1 LNKLFASILTALPF
15 EPEILMLEALF
26 SHPFEGLEMGAR
38 LLKAWRIAQRKYV
51 LTSRRLRIEYA
62 ELSGA
67 FASFPKTVTREPVLR
82 RG

>member
-1 LNKLFASILTALPF
+1 
-15 EPEILMLEALF
+15 
-26 SHPFEGLEMGAR
+26 MGAR